1 MTSLSLDLDLEEKV
15 LRGKVHFQGI
25 NPWPIHP
32 FSLGIM
38 GPFAFI
44 PFMECYHGVLSLD
57 HSIGGT
63 LHWGEKA
70 IDFHHGRGYTETDYG
85 QAFPRAWVWMQSNH
99 FSIPGTS
106 LTLSVARIPW
116 LEVAFRGFVIG
127 FWNEGRLHRFTTYLG
142 SRLRT
147 LSATDQ
153 EVRLVVES
161 RQECLR
167 IRAIRSGK
175 GLLHAPYRVTMER
188 RVTESLTAQIEV
200 ELFRKK
206 NGKEY
211 LLFHGRGE
219 TPAWK

>member
-1 MTSLSLDLDLEEKV
+1 
-15 LRGKVHFQGI
+15 
-25 NPWPIHP
+25 
-32 FSLGIM
+32 M